1 MNWRREA
8 VKTAESDEPTVHWR
22 EPSDYL
28 VVKFEQ
34 DRDAPRRSL
43 KHWMNRQVSNG
54 SSDGRVKAN
63 RDGLAA
69 RSLAPDESTMRRCN
83 ASEQLCQRIFN
94 GYVMWRASNELT

>member
-8 VKTAESDEPTVHWR
+8 AKTVASDEPTVHWR
-22 EPSDYL
+22 EPSDYP
-28 VVKFEQ
+28 VAKFEQ

-43 KHWMNRQVSNG
+43 KHQMNRRVSSS

-69 RSLAPDESTMRRCN
+69 GSSAPDEPTVRRCI
-83 ASEQLCQRIFN
+83 ASKQLCQQSYN
-94 GYVMWRASNELT
+94 S